1 MSRVEHP
8 YIEPFLTWDQLSTEP
23 VRYRIPDLLTMRG
36 NVLFSAYRK
45 TGKTTL
51 IMNLMAALTSKR
63 KFLGGLDCKS
73 VEGKVVYVNLELDQS
88 MLRKYGE
95 EEGINP
101 GAVIVQDYR
110 GRASRFLLNDEK
122 WRANYA
128 DELYDLNVN
137 VLVIDP
143 IHPLLVAGATDSND
157 NDMAREALELLGE
170 IAADAELHHLILVD
184 HTGHADKS
192 RSRGASGKE
201 DWADMLWNLQ
211 GSEGENQ
218 RTLQVIGR
226 GANGAAM
233 YTKDR
238 DGACQLASDTGT
250 NVNPKSRVSIAL
262 GKSVKPLTPQ
272 EIASKLMIDRTAVS
286 RALNELLAEGNAERL
301 DYKEGRAELWKSVR
315 GG

>member
-8 YIEPFLTWDQLSTEP
+8 YIEPFLQWDQLSTEP

-51 IMNLMAALTSKR
+51 VMNLMAALTSR
-63 KFLGGLDCKS
+63 QKFLGGLECKPI
-73 VEGKVVYVNLELDQS
+73 EGKVVYVNLELDQS

-95 EEGINP
+95 EEGIKQ

-128 DELYDLNVN
+128 DELFDLGAD
-137 VLVIDP
+137 VLVVDP

-170 IAADAELHHLILVD
+170 IAADAELHHLFLVD

-211 GSEGENQ
+211 GSEGENI

-226 GANGAAM
+226 GANGSAC

-238 DGACQLASDTGT
+238 DGACQLASDTST
-250 NVNPKSRVSIAL
+250 EISPKSRVSIELGKTVKPMKPNDIAAKLGLDRSTVSKAL
-262 GKSVKPLTPQ
+262 G
-272 EIASKLMIDRTAVS
+272 
-286 RALNELLAEGNAERL
+286 ELLAEGNVERL
-301 DYKEGRAELWKSVR
+301 NYKDGQAELWKSTR